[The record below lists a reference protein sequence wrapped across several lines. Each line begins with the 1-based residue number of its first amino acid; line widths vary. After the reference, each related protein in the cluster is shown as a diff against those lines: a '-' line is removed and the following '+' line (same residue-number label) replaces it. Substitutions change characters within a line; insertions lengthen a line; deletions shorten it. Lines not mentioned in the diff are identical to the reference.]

1 MKRTKEHQEAILK
14 RIKLVIKEKG
24 LTQIQLSEL
33 TGINQGNIGKY
44 LNGINPLADGFIY
57 TLICKLYINPL
68 WLENGEGDVYLSP
81 SISTE
86 IKKTDVED
94 VKMSREVFN
103 VIADQAAAIRS
114 QQHIIHNYIEGKID
128 KNYKSCIF

>member
-1 MKRTKEHQEAILK
+1 MKRTSIQNNEIVE
-14 RIKLVIKEKG
+14 RIKLIIKEKNIN
-24 LTQIQLSEL
+24 QKQLQEL
-33 TGINQGNIGKY
+33 TDINQTTLSKY
-44 LNGINPLADGFIY
+44 FN
-57 TLICKLYINPL
+57 CKLPVGDSLLYALTCIFFINPL

-86 IKKTDVED
+86 IKKTDIED

-128 KNYKSCIF
+128 KNCKSCI

>member
-57 TLICKLYINPL
+57 TLICKLSINPL

-81 SISTE
+81 SIATE
-86 IKKTDVED
+86 LKKEHDEVS
-94 VKMSREVFN
+94 MPREVFN

-128 KNYKSCIF
+128 KNYKSCI